1 MTFDAL
7 ISDGYDNWLMANR
20 DEPYRIY
27 RGGRSKGNVPLKRKN
42 SSSRGRKTAAG
53 NSAGAHSRRLRFPR
67 FGLRH
72 SGWKRRTLIALVVVF
87 LLILTWALGSYF
99 ALRDGVQKA
108 NKRLGPQ
115 ATQALSPLHGLMLTT
130 ASNILVLGTDHSS
143 TAARAADDH
152 SDSIMI
158 VHTDPSRH
166 RIVYLSIPR
175 DLRVPIPGHGDDRIN
190 AAFQIGGP
198 SLAIQTVSTYT
209 GLPVNHVIVVDF
221 GEFRRLIDA
230 LGGVDVYVPKPIL
243 TDPFDCP
250 YSASRCASWKG
261 YRFARGMQHMNGE
274 RALVYSRIRKNQLDP
289 SETDITRGAR
299 QQQIVQAVLSKIT
312 SATTM
317 IQLPWLADDLLK
329 PMATDLSAGDLMQL
343 GWIKLRAS
351 RTLHCR
357 LGGDPQYVDGAAEL
371 IPGEEN
377 FSVIRMVQGTE
388 APRPPAVG
396 ASLYAPGCS
405 TGAMLP

>member
-1 MTFDAL
+1 MTVCSFIA
-7 ISDGYDNWLMANR
+7 DGYDNPPMAHG
-20 DEPYRIY
+20 DKPYRVY
-27 RGGRSKGNVPLKRKN
+27 RGGRAQGSVPLKHKKRP
-42 SSSRGRKTAAG
+42 SGGRKATLAR
-53 NSAGAHSRRLRFPR
+53 SSKRRFRLPRLSLR
-67 FGLRH
+67 GG
-72 SGWKRRTLIALVVVF
+72 GWKRWILIGLAVVF
-87 LLILTWALGSYF
+87 LFLVTWALGSYF
-99 ALRDGVQKA
+99 ALRTGVQKA
-108 NKRLGPQ
+108 NKRLGPH
-115 ATQALSPLHGLMLTT
+115 ATQALSPMHGLMLTT
-130 ASNILVLGTDHSS
+130 ASNLLVLGTDHSS
-143 TAARAADDH
+143 TAARAADNH
-152 SDSIMI
+152 SDSVMI

-312 SATTM
+312 SVTTM

-357 LGGDPQYVDGAAEL
+357 LGGDPQYVGGAAEL